1 LRALS
6 TLTPDPTFSWSL
18 EMKNYLALP
27 ALFIAL
33 PCYAQSPPQ
42 QGISG
47 EISLNAG
54 VTSSTSNFNVDGD
67 ATINS
72 LENSP
77 KSESEGLIAPLGNI
91 AYTFGEGLRQ
101 QIYFGTSREDIAVGT
116 LAMQLGYKHELSSG
130 TVVDVSFLPTVISGE
145 TWQNPYQLNTARK
158 ETDIK
163 GNAYR
168 LQFESISGSN
178 FSLDLAYVT
187 TDVEDDL
194 NAGTDL
200 ARDAESYYAKG
211 GYRFTVSRTSFL
223 IPSVIYIQHDADGSA
238 NSFDSYGTD
247 ISWFNILGRH
257 SLVLTAGYARRDYD
271 SASTLFNRA
280 RSDDEFSLFAAYE
293 YPDFMQWKDWS
304 FISFTGYG
312 KTQSNLTFYDES
324 SYLFA
329 VGLNYKF

>member
-1 LRALS
+1 MSARNSDSKS
-6 TLTPDPTFSWSL
+6 TLVL
-18 EMKNYLALP
+18 QEK
-27 ALFIAL
+27 
-33 PCYAQSPPQ
+33 
-42 QGISG
+42 ISRW
-47 EISLNAG
+47 E
-54 VTSSTSNFNVDGD
+54 
-67 ATINS
+67 
-72 LENSP
+72 
-77 KSESEGLIAPLGNI
+77 
-91 AYTFGEGLRQ
+91 R
-101 QIYFGTSREDIAVGT
+101 
-116 LAMQLGYKHELSSG
+116 
-130 TVVDVSFLPTVISGE
+130 
-145 TWQNPYQLNTARK
+145 WQNPYQLNTARK

-168 LQFESISGSN
+168 LQFGSISGSN

-223 IPSVIYIQHDADGSA
+223 VPSVTYIQHDADGRA

-257 SLVLTAGYARRDYD
+257 SLVITAGYARREHH
-271 SASTLFNRA
+271 SASILFNKA

-304 FISFTGYG
+304 FVAFTGYG
-312 KTQSNLTFYDES
+312 KTQSSMLARQRVS
-324 SYLFA
+324 RSA
-329 VGLNYKF
+329 PWQSGIKPPAKSA

>member
-1 LRALS
+1 
-6 TLTPDPTFSWSL
+6 
-18 EMKNYLALP
+18 MKKYLALS

-33 PCYAQSPPQ
+33 PSYAQLAPQ

-54 VTSSTSNFNVDGD
+54 VTSSTSNFNTEGD

-72 LENSP
+72 LEN
-77 KSESEGLIAPLGNI
+77 KAQSESQSLIAPLGNI
-91 AYTFGEGLRQ
+91 AYTFGKQLRQ

-116 LAMQLGYKHELSSG
+116 LAMELGYKHELSSG

-145 TWQNPYQLNTARK
+145 TWRNPYQLNTARR
-158 ETDIK
+158 ETDIT

-168 LQFESISGSN
+168 LKLESISGSN
-178 FSLDLAYVT
+178 FSLDLAYAT

-211 GYRFTVSRTSFL
+211 GYRFTVAPTSFL
-223 IPSVIYIQHDADGSA
+223 TPSVTYIQHDADGSA
-238 NSFDSYGTD
+238 NSFDSYGAD
-247 ISWFNILGRH
+247 ISWFNILGKH

-271 SASTLFNRA
+271 SASTLFNKT

-293 YPDFMQWKDWS
+293 YPDFIEWKDWS
-304 FISFTGYG
+304 FISFAGYG
-312 KTQSNLTFYDES
+312 DTQSNLIFYDES
-324 SYLFA
+324 SYLLA